1 MNSRLMA
8 GGEPSDVT
16 ANMMQMHLGN
26 EAAKRSK
33 DLQLEEISPILLRNF
48 QGHRD
53 KITQVV
59 FNPNLKQLVSSSQD
73 GMIMT
78 WSMQPN
84 SRP

>member
-1 MNSRLMA
+1 MNNHN
-8 GGEPSDVT
+8 EDVT
-16 ANMMQMHLGN
+16 SQMMQLHLGK
-26 EAAKRSK
+26 EAQKRNQ
-33 DLQLEEISPILLRNF
+33 DLQLEELSPILLRSF

-53 KITQVV
+53 KVTQVI
-59 FNPNLKQLVSSSQD
+59 FNPNLKQLVSASQD